1 MKIYRRP
8 RTWIIIGILIFL
20 ILAVPIFEKVFLAEE
35 ENTAWKS
42 ELKAENLNLEEQ
54 INQEGIPQ
62 RAKEYMIQQKKMN
75 DYALE
80 NDIAPGKRTAW
91 TVTKGAAGFITL
103 LTIFTVIIAADM
115 VAGEFSWGTIKLLLI
130 RPVNRSKILVSK
142 FIATLLFAFGLLI
155 TLFTLSFLIGS
166 ILYGWGDIYQ
176 PYITM
181 QADGTVTE
189 GNVLV
194 NALQIYGLSFIELM
208 MLVTFG
214 FMMSTIF
221 RSNSL
226 AIGLTLFLM
235 FTGNIIVF
243 TLSGYDWVKYV
254 WFSNMYLSGYV
265 EGQPLIEGMTLG
277 FSLAMLAIYFV
288 LFNLLTWVLF
298 NKRDVAT

>member
-1 MKIYRRP
+1 
-8 RTWIIIGILIFL
+8 
-20 ILAVPIFEKVFLAEE
+20 
-35 ENTAWKS
+35 
-42 ELKAENLNLEEQ
+42 
-54 INQEGIPQ
+54 
-62 RAKEYMIQQKKMN
+62 
-75 DYALE
+75 
-80 NDIAPGKRTAW
+80 
-91 TVTKGAAGFITL
+91 
-103 LTIFTVIIAADM
+103 
-115 VAGEFSWGTIKLLLI
+115 
-130 RPVNRSKILVSK
+130 
-142 FIATLLFAFGLLI
+142 
-155 TLFTLSFLIGS
+155 
-166 ILYGWGDIYQ
+166 
-176 PYITM
+176 M

-243 TLSGYDWVKYV
+243 TLSGYDWVKYI

-288 LFNLLTWVLF
+288 LFNLLTWILF